1 MGLKLRL
8 TWFDKKTSDCRGE
21 EYSKD
26 FGEDGAVIEI
36 LGMPLK
42 DNINNGEFD
51 VKKEWVPLLQPFFN
65 NQIKPDVDNFYIAFD
80 YRDGKW

>member
-8 TWFDKKTSDCRGE
+8 TWFDKKTRDYKGE

-26 FGEDGAVIEI
+26 FGEDGAVIEG
-36 LGMPLK
+36 LGIPLK
-42 DNINNGEFD
+42 DNINNGEFYL
-51 VKKEWVPLLQPFFN
+51 KKEWVSLLQPFFKN
-65 NQIKPDVDNFYIAFD
+65 EINPDVDNFYVAFD